1 LLLKTQLQPKKESH
15 TPDEKPKTTTKAKD
29 EPELDN
35 VKKHESEVDDATAIV
50 KTPIKALDIRCREKG
65 GKMVVV
71 SLDLFF

>member
-50 KTPIKALDIRCREKG
+50 IKNPNK
-65 GKMVVV
+65 
-71 SLDLFF
+71 SLGYPLP